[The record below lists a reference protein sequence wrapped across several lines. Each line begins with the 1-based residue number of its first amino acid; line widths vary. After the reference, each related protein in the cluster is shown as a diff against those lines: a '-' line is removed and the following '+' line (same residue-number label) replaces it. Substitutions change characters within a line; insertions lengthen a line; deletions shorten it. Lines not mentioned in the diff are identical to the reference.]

1 MPVFDQEKV
10 DRLKKIL
17 KGHPRGIT
25 ISDLSTTMEMNRNL
39 VAKYLDILL
48 ISGQVDMQIIGAAK
62 VYFLT
67 HRVPISS
74 MLEYS
79 TEMLIILDQ
88 ERNIIHVNK
97 PLLEQVNE
105 TREALIGRKIKDLNH
120 PFLKALPVRLT
131 SRDTEQTMEQLSE
144 IEYTINGNKRY
155 YKVKRVQT
163 AFEDGSK
170 GITLIIED
178 ITEDKTHREMLEFNE
193 AQYRGIVED
202 QTEFITRFLPGGT
215 VVFVNDAYA
224 RYLNKKKSE
233 LLGGPL
239 IPNIDNDYI
248 GIMNTC
254 IESLDFQIPVKS
266 FECQIHHSP
275 GHNRWNVWTVR
286 ALFDDHQKL
295 IEYQAVGKDNTEK
308 REAATRINQ
317 YVKDL
322 EFLSRKAQEF
332 VEISA
337 DADIFQAIAQGLFE
351 IIPDSLITVN
361 SIDLTSDTLTVSA
374 VLPVRD
380 QEVLVK
386 YLGNNLRGFTFNL
399 GVLAEKQKKGFL
411 RTILAGKIVVV
422 EENLYDIFFRQIP
435 QGTCDKIKEELNL
448 GDNVYTIGLVRHGNI
463 FGSVTFSPKKGNGA
477 INASLIETFVRQ
489 ASIVLHRRK
498 TDNTLKESEKL
509 YRSVIENIQDVFY
522 RSDTSGTLLMASP
535 SWARLLGYDSLD
547 ECIGYNIAEKFYF
560 EPQRRKEFLTA
571 VYRDG
576 SVRDYEV
583 TLKCRDGSPL
593 YVSTTSH
600 LYYNDSG
607 FLLGVEGIFR
617 DISELRAA
625 TKRTHDQI
633 EQMNFFS
640 RKLQDFVEL
649 APESDIFLAIG
660 AAVSEITPHAAISV
674 CSFDH
679 GSNTLMVRAIFSDR
693 DHEMLNKILKKE
705 IIGMI
710 IPVNDIKLANM
721 ISGKIYTPQKI
732 IFESIEPEIFTRI
745 KNSLNIGEI
754 YSVGLFWH
762 DVRLGTITCA
772 LRKGEGITNIHLI
785 EILARAA
792 SIALQRK
799 LAEDAQKENEEI
811 FSSVAQ
817 FAPFPIA
824 IINPDGTY
832 RYLNKKFID
841 IFGYDLHDFR
851 TGKEWFSLAYPDPE
865 YRKKAIDTWKA
876 DLETHKSGFERP
888 ERFIV
893 RCKNGVDKEIVFH
906 PVTLADKKQFVIY
919 EEILQEQKS
928 EDLQKLLSLIIEST
942 SDAMIQE
949 NTDGIILSW
958 NRGATNLF
966 GNTKEEALGHNISLI
981 IPQDH
986 EEELNQIRNRVK
998 HGETVFNQKLHLR
1011 HKDGA
1016 VIDIEATLS
1025 PVTNDNGIRTG
1036 LFTIARNTLPKN
1048 QKEQQK
1054 QVEEHDKIS
1063 GENGVKEGDVNTG
1076 IAGLEITAMKN
1087 NGIIQPFHLS
1097 NALKMARDYI
1107 AILDRTGKCV
1117 WANDALVGAVHAETC
1132 ADLEGK
1138 SIALYIAPEFR
1149 KIALDSLMEV
1159 KKSGNKTVQ
1168 IMMLSSSGRVPVE
1181 TNLSAITTE
1190 EGDLFGYL
1198 AIARNIER
1206 DKAEKPKR

>member
-1 MPVFDQEKV
+1 
-10 DRLKKIL
+10 
-17 KGHPRGIT
+17 
-25 ISDLSTTMEMNRNL
+25 
-39 VAKYLDILL
+39 
-48 ISGQVDMQIIGAAK
+48 
-62 VYFLT
+62 
-67 HRVPISS
+67 
-74 MLEYS
+74 
-79 TEMLIILDQ
+79 
-88 ERNIIHVNK
+88 
-97 PLLEQVNE
+97 
-105 TREALIGRKIKDLNH
+105 
-120 PFLKALPVRLT
+120 
-131 SRDTEQTMEQLSE
+131 
-144 IEYTINGNKRY
+144 
-155 YKVKRVQT
+155 
-163 AFEDGSK
+163 
-170 GITLIIED
+170 
-178 ITEDKTHREMLEFNE
+178 
-193 AQYRGIVED
+193 
-202 QTEFITRFLPGGT
+202 
-215 VVFVNDAYA
+215 VNDAYA
-224 RYLNKKKSE
+224 RYLNKKKSD

-239 IPNIDNDYI
+239 VPNIDNDYI

-254 IESLDFQIPVKS
+254 IESLDFQTPVKS
-266 FECQIHHSP
+266 FECQIHHPP
-275 GHNRWNVWTVR
+275 GHDRWNVWTVR

-351 IIPDSLITVN
+351 IIPDSVITVN
-361 SIDLTSDTLTVSA
+361 SFDLTSDILTVSA
-374 VLPVRD
+374 VLPTRD
-380 QEVLVK
+380 QEVLIK
-386 YLGNNLRGFTFNL
+386 YLGNNLRGFSLNI
-399 GVLAEKQKKGFL
+399 GVLPEEQKKGFFSAM
-411 RTILAGKIVVV
+411 LAGKLVQV
-422 EENLYDIFFRQIP
+422 EENLYNIFFRQIP
-435 QGTCDKIKEELNL
+435 QDTCDKIKEGLNL
-448 GDNVYTIGLVRHGNI
+448 GDRVYTIGLVRHGNI
-463 FGSVTFSPKKGNGA
+463 FGNILFSPRKGEGA

-498 TDNTLKESEKL
+498 TDKTLKESEKL

-522 RSDTSGTLLMASP
+522 RSDASGNLIMASP

-547 ECIGYNIAEKFYF
+547 DCIGYNIAEKFYF
-560 EPQRRKEFLTA
+560 EPQRRKEFLNA

-576 SVRDYEV
+576 AVQDYDV

-593 YVSTTSH
+593 YVSTNSH

-617 DISELRAA
+617 DIRERQAA
-625 TKRTHDQI
+625 TKRIHDQI
-633 EQMNFFS
+633 EQMDFFS
-640 RKLQDFVEL
+640 KKLQDFVEL
-649 APESDIFLAIG
+649 LPESDIFQAIG
-660 AAVSEITPHAAISV
+660 AAIFEILPQAVISV
-674 CSFDH
+674 NSFDP
-679 GSNTLMVRAIFSDR
+679 GSNTLRVRAMFSKR

-710 IPVNDIKLANM
+710 IPVTDNNLVKNI
-721 ISGKIYTPQKI
+721 ITGKVYTPQKSM
-732 IFESIEPEIFTRI
+732 FESIEPEIFTRI
-745 KNSLNIGEI
+745 KNSLNIGEN
-754 YSVGLFWH
+754 YSIGLFWH
-762 DVRLGTITCA
+762 DLRLGTITFA
-772 LRKGEGITNIHLI
+772 LKKGEVIKNIPLI

-799 LAEDAQKENEEI
+799 YAEDAQKENEEI

-824 IINPDGTY
+824 IIDSDGTY
-832 RYLNKKFID
+832 RFINKKFTD
-841 IFGYDLHDFR
+841 IFGYDLNDFR
-851 TGKEWFSLAYPDPE
+851 TGTEWFSLAYPDPV
-865 YRKKAIDTWKA
+865 YRKNVIDAWKS
-876 DLETHKSGFERP
+876 DLENHKSGVERP
-888 ERFIV
+888 ERYIV
-893 RCKNGVDKEIVFH
+893 RCKNGVDREIVFH

-919 EEILQEQKS
+919 EEIAHEQKS
-928 EDLQKLLSLIIEST
+928 EHLQKLLSLIIEST

-958 NRGATNLF
+958 NSGATNLL

-986 EEELNQIRNRVK
+986 EEELNQIRSRVK
-998 HGETVFNQKLHLR
+998 HGETVFNQKLHLM

-1025 PVTNDNGIRTG
+1025 PVTNENGIITG
-1036 LFTIARNTLPKN
+1036 LFTIARNTSPKN

-1054 QVEEHDKIS
+1054 EGEGHNRTS

-1076 IAGLEITAMKN
+1076 IADLEIPAMKN

-1149 KIALDSLMEV
+1149 KIALDSLMEI

-1168 IMMLSSSGRVPVE
+1168 LMMLSSSGRVPVE
-1181 TNLSAITTE
+1181 ANLSAITTE
-1190 EGDLFGYL
+1190 EGDLFGYM

-1206 DKAEKPKR
+1206 DKVERPKR